1 MCVGFTY
8 WQLECANAKQASR
21 TPGGGSTLT
30 RSSEKGQ
37 GFPTVTCKGRD
48 TLPCLKVQTL
58 APVDFLF
65 AQLVIILYTERAI
78 FTTLFKL
85 IFTWWEDT
93 PFSLHSCEF
102 KRKSEKIHFLFQA
115 LTKGS
120 IFPGFAYRPPCS
132 IFFFK
137 DPWYTQV
144 ISIQTI
150 HQNKSRAGKGW
161 PFCLPV

>member
-21 TPGGGSTLT
+21 TPGEGSTLT
-30 RSSEKGQ
+30 HSSEKGQ

-85 IFTWWEDT
+85 IFT
-93 PFSLHSCEF
+93 
-102 KRKSEKIHFLFQA
+102 
-115 LTKGS
+115 
-120 IFPGFAYRPPCS
+120 
-132 IFFFK
+132 
-137 DPWYTQV
+137 
-144 ISIQTI
+144 
-150 HQNKSRAGKGW
+150 
-161 PFCLPV
+161 